1 LDSPS
6 FLPGRWSRSRRAAWP
21 VPGDG
26 STMTMDVGT
35 FGEERTVR
43 RRTKFT
49 KDEARLLGTMLGVGW
64 DDSPFAVEQFRQGLD
79 VELEHGRGA
88 WNTNVTDD
96 DPVLTAKIALAHLR
110 ELPDYYTRLA
120 RMEADGEAEQRRESV
135 PA

>member
-1 LDSPS
+1 
-6 FLPGRWSRSRRAAWP
+6 
-21 VPGDG
+21 
-26 STMTMDVGT
+26 MTMDIGT
-35 FGEERTVR
+35 FGEERIVHK
-43 RRTKFT
+43 RTRFT
-49 KDEARLLGTMLGVGW
+49 KDEVRLLGTMLGVRW
-64 DDSPFAVEQFRQGLD
+64 EESPFDAEQFRQGLD

-120 RMEADGEAEQRRESV
+120 RMEADGEAEQRREDV